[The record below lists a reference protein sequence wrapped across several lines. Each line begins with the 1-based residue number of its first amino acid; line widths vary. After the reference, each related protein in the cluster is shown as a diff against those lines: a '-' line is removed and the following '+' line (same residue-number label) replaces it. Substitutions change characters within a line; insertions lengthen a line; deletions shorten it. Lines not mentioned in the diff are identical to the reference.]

1 MNQKMKFTKYRF
13 HYTELLDHL
22 KSFKHLGK
30 RGVIK
35 VTLICFS
42 AGWIVTSIFA
52 NAYCF
57 QYSKRGVRNGLQ
69 KHQSVNSNSYSYEKA
84 LQAVRASLSINEE
97 NLSFA
102 TWSNGDGYQDE
113 MSPENI
119 FSMLLRTALMVDN
132 HILNSAISKN
142 APVTRLNQAF
152 LYPED
157 AGTNNGMGSYAGRI
171 YKEMTL
177 RESGWLSEVY
187 NLSDMTP
194 AQMAD
199 RIGKP
204 AAAIQGK
211 YNPLAENQDPSNPG
225 TWAPDHWT
233 KVEVSFR
240 DGDGNVIQGGS
251 NVKEIMS
258 MANVYSY
265 HHDLNDYNG
274 FTDYIRRLWEDSHR
288 LDIQMSD
295 IYYCSGCQQQTAGAV
310 EASEG
315 EQAAEETVFPEYIT
329 SVEGPYRDILES
341 QYIASLSEAGE
352 NVGETG
358 APAVTE
364 GQLMAPLCPGHLDLK
379 VTATIAGLGEASGLY
394 ALDQKGN
401 SPDHFNESWQ
411 GWTEEA
417 RGHVNELQTQDWY
430 DLYGLTTTGISLANP
445 LTAAE
450 IEAHIRQLPAGISQ
464 DRIDVIRFAL
474 SSVGKVPYYWGGK
487 PSSDDYDGNSFATV
501 TVADDR
507 GRMLRGLDCS
517 GWVKWVYWSSIGKE
531 LPYEGTGGLSGLG
544 KRIKR
549 DQLQPGDIIV
559 KTGEDSHVVMFL
571 GWGEEGKMKCIHETG
586 GGVNNVIISEMNANY
601 PYYRNLLD

>member
-1 MNQKMKFTKYRF
+1 MSQKMKYFNHFKP
-13 HYTELLDHL
+13 
-22 KSFKHLGK
+22 FKHLGR
-30 RGVIK
+30 RGVVK
-35 VTLICFS
+35 LTLVCFS
-42 AGWIVTSIFA
+42 AGWIATSIFA
-52 NAYCF
+52 SFYCF
-57 QYSKRGVRNGLQ
+57 QNNRRGAKPVSQ
-69 KHQSVNSNSYSYEKA
+69 KPQSVSNNSYTYEKA
-84 LQAVRASLSINEE
+84 LQAVRASLSVNEE

-102 TWSNGDGYQDE
+102 TWSNGDGDQDE
-113 MSPENI
+113 MSPETI

-132 HILNSAISKN
+132 HILNSAISRN

-152 LYPED
+152 IYPED
-157 AGTNNGMGSYAGRI
+157 AATNNGMGSYAGHI

-177 RESGWLSEVY
+177 RESEWLSEVY

-194 AQMAD
+194 AQMAA

-204 AAAIQGK
+204 GAAVQGK
-211 YNPLAENQDPSNPG
+211 YNPLAENQDPANPA
-225 TWAPDHWT
+225 TWTPDHWT
-233 KVEVSFR
+233 GVEVSFR

-274 FTDYIRRLWEDSHR
+274 FTDYIRGLWEESHR

-295 IYYCSGCQQQTAGAV
+295 IYYCSGCQQQTAAAV

-315 EQAAEETVFPEYIT
+315 EQAAAETVFPEYIT

-341 QYIASLSEAGE
+341 QYIASLSEAE
-352 NVGETG
+352 ETPAETA
-358 APAVTE
+358 APAE
-364 GQLMAPLCPGHLDLK
+364 GQLMAPLCPGHLNLK
-379 VTATIAGLGEASGLY
+379 VTATIAGLGEAGGLY
-394 ALDQKGN
+394 ALDQRGN
-401 SPDHFNESWQ
+401 NPEGFNESWQ

-417 RGHVNELQTQDWY
+417 RGHVNELQSQDWY
-430 DLYGLTTTGISLANP
+430 EFYGLTTTGISLANP

-450 IEAHIRQLPAGISQ
+450 IEDHIRQLPAELSQ

-487 PSSDDYDGNSFATV
+487 PASDNYDGNSFATV

-571 GWGEEGKMKCIHETG
+571 GWGEDGKVRCIHETG